1 MDGSTS
7 TSSDTGS
14 DAIDASFTSPDFD
27 ITCKHE
33 PAILACANEKHEE
46 ALSTPKESFPTQD
59 SEVHLLSSTGK
70 SSVTTTALEP
80 TSDINRSS
88 SEMDTT
94 PDNTDIQK
102 ATLTHPISAIDNT
115 IISPTR
121 PASPIS
127 VAEQHSDAQPLTSDQ
142 TETKS
147 SLSRDDGSQPQ
158 EPVQGSVSEEY
169 NEQEFSVRLSALN
182 VNIDT
187 TESGLVPPLTS
198 SSPSSASTSFSSS
211 SSLSE
216 FLLIGQTEREDSE
229 FDRHSEQSFESHDS
243 FGERY
248 NDSLDTSNLSQS
260 SACSSTSEP
269 SRQRES
275 RRESRSQ
282 HHRHSRVCDEEY
294 EQYSDEPFQDYHR
307 YKFSKSPE
315 PPKEHGTESNSRST
329 SSSRFDRPSSPTNSE
344 RTRKRKSHRASPPPP
359 EDSHASVPTPAP
371 AQSPMLPPLP
381 ALKLPSVRGI
391 AKTLVELVIATVVCV
406 SLVGAMFAL
415 SYVST
420 GTKHL
425 LGWYSDQRFGQR
437 IRESIREREH
447 FVQEALEK
455 MAGEEYV
462 KIKRRS
468 RAGQQQYGYTSSSN
482 QYNRQYYQDQQQPQ
496 QQQQQNEQPYE
507 RESLS
512 NAEWQELIR
521 AASVSFMAK
530 FSPPGGHR

>member
-7 TSSDTGS
+7 TSSESGSGTIDTS
-14 DAIDASFTSPDFD
+14 STSPDFD

-33 PAILACANEKHEE
+33 PAIPACANEKHEE

-59 SEVHLLSSTGK
+59 SDVDLLSTCTSK
-70 SSVTTTALEP
+70 SSVTTTTLEP
-80 TSDINRSS
+80 TGDTIASS
-88 SEMDTT
+88 SEVNTT
-94 PDNTDIQK
+94 PDNTGNTDSTDIQT
-102 ATLTHPISAIDNT
+102 ATPIHPISAIDDT
-115 IISPTR
+115 IVSATLP
-121 PASPIS
+121 PSPIS
-127 VAEQHSDAQPLTSDQ
+127 ATKQHSDAQPLATDQ
-142 TETKS
+142 TEAIS
-147 SLSRDDGSQPQ
+147 GLSQDDDNQIQ
-158 EPVQGSVSEEY
+158 EPVQGTFSEGY
-169 NEQEFSVRLSALN
+169 NKQEFSARLSALN

-187 TESGLVPPLTS
+187 TESGMALPSSS
-198 SSPSSASTSFSSS
+198 SSPPSATSFSSS

-216 FLLIGQTEREDSE
+216 FLLIGRTEREDSE

-248 NDSLDTSNLSQS
+248 NETLDTSNLSQS
-260 SACSSTSEP
+260 STNSSTSEP
-269 SRQRES
+269 SIQRES
-275 RRESRSQ
+275 HRQ
-282 HHRHSRVCDEEY
+282 NHRHSRVCDEEY
-294 EQYSDEPFQDYHR
+294 EQYSNESFQDYHR
-307 YKFSKSPE
+307 HKSSKSPE
-315 PPKEHGTESNSRST
+315 PPKERNTASNSE
-329 SSSRFDRPSSPTNSE
+329 SSSSFRFDRPSSPTNSE
-344 RTRKRKSHRASPPPP
+344 RTRKRRSHRASPPP
-359 EDSHASVPTPAP
+359 EDSHVAPAP
-371 AQSPMLPPLP
+371 SPMLPPLP

-391 AKTLVELVIATVVCV
+391 AKSMVELVIATVVCV
-406 SLVGAMFAL
+406 SLVGAMFAF

-437 IRESIREREH
+437 IRERIREREH

-468 RAGQQQYGYTSSSN
+468 RAGQQQYSYASSGN
-482 QYNRQYYQDQQQPQ
+482 QYNRQQHYQD

-521 AASVSFMAK
+521 AASMSFMAK
-530 FSPPGGHR
+530 FSPPSGRR